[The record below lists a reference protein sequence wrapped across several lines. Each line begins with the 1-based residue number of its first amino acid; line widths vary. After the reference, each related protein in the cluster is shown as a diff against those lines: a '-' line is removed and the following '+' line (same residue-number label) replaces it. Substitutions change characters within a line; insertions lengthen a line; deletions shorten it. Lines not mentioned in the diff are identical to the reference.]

1 MAGRAQSIPGGG
13 EGVPEQ
19 GAAGGQAAEGAGGR
33 GSPSSS
39 SRGPGL
45 VHLSSKQSSNPRESG
60 ERRAGATPPLG
71 RAADPAPGGLSPEVG
86 SACVKPG
93 PETGASAPGVCLSK
107 SRSALSPPPASPEMD
122 DLSDKGNRFRHSL
135 IRQRAEPSAAR
146 RGEGSRER
154 RAGPAAL
161 GAGGALPAGPG
172 GGGAPAPRSRAPRA
186 ERVRGGGAPA
196 RPAGTDPS
204 PALLS
209 LAAQDP

>member
-39 SRGPGL
+39 SSARGPGL
-45 VHLSSKQSSNPRESG
+45 VHLSSKRSSNPRESC
-60 ERRAGATPPLG
+60 ERRAGAPPPLG
-71 RAADPAPGGLSPEVG
+71 RAEDPAPGGLSPEVG
-86 SACVKPG
+86 SACEEPG

-146 RGEGSRER
+146 RGEGRGER
-154 RAGPAAL
+154 RGEERGGPGRRRSARGGRRLRDPAAGESRRRAPERPGPRVC
-161 GAGGALPAGPG
+161 GAA
-172 GGGAPAPRSRAPRA
+172 APRPGPR
-186 ERVRGGGAPA
+186 E
-196 RPAGTDPS
+196 GT
-204 PALLS
+204 
-209 LAAQDP
+209 

>member
-39 SRGPGL
+39 SSSSRDAGL

-60 ERRAGATPPLG
+60 KRRAGATPPLG

-86 SACVKPG
+86 SACEKPG

-146 RGEGSRER
+146 RGEERRGERRER
-154 RAGPAAL
+154 RAGQAAL
-161 GAGGALPAGPG
+161 GAGRGGGGALPAGPG
-172 GGGAPAPRSRAPRA
+172 GGGAPAALSERPGPWVCGAAAPLPGPR
-186 ERVRGGGAPA
+186 ER
-196 RPAGTDPS
+196 T
-204 PALLS
+204 
-209 LAAQDP
+209 